1 MAEADVWKLEGL
13 RKDLKA
19 NYAPPP
25 PPLVFGEEGAKCIH
39 IFRNDKMDR

>member
-25 PPLVFGEEGAKCIH
+25 HPPLCLEEGAKCIH